1 MNEIEKYVCIS
12 NDMYNYLTIG
22 KVYSI
27 KKISIKDIK
36 TYILYQDH
44 LLPMQFTHNTV
55 KKLFIPLSEWR
66 NQQIDKILNDE
77 NLN

>member
-1 MNEIEKYVCIS
+1 MIEIEKYVCIS

-22 KVYSI
+22 KVYGI
-27 KKISIKDIK
+27 KKKIVNNYEIYLI
-36 TYILYQDH
+36 YQNH
-44 LLPMQFTHNTV
+44 LLPMQFTHNVV

>member
-1 MNEIEKYVCIS
+1 MIEKYVCIS

-22 KVYSI
+22 KVYNI
-27 KKISIKDIK
+27 KN
-36 TYILYQDH
+36 TNEGFILYQDH
-44 LLPMQFTHNTV
+44 LLPMHFTHNTV

-66 NQQIDKILNDE
+66 NQQIDKILDDE

>member
-1 MNEIEKYVCIS
+1 MIEKYVCIN

-22 KVYSI
+22 KVYNI
-27 KKISIKDIK
+27 KKILINNSE

-44 LLPMQFTHNTV
+44 LLPMNFTHNTA